1 MPHHAFN
8 GRSVI
13 VTGASKGIGRATALA
28 LAEHG
33 ARLTLGARDA
43 ATLDIVARTCRE
55 AGAEA
60 LPVAM
65 DVCDPASCETL
76 AASARERYGGVDAL
90 ILHAGAGVAA
100 RFDEEADLSVYE
112 RLMRVNYL
120 GCVYPTKAALD
131 DLKRSRG
138 RIGVVASVAGL
149 TGVPTRAGYAATKH
163 ALFGFFDSL
172 RIELIDTGVTIT
184 MLPPDAVRSEHRG
197 LGEAPG
203 GEPGR
208 AVMTEMECADRLL
221 AALARRE
228 RLAVLSWR
236 GRVGRWVRQFAPGLI
251 DRAARRA
258 VERGV

>member
-1 MPHHAFN
+1 MPHHAFG

-13 VTGASKGIGRATALA
+13 VTGASQGIGRATALA

-33 ARLTLGARDA
+33 ARLALGARDA
-43 ATLDIVARTCRE
+43 ATLDLVARACRE

-60 LPVAM
+60 LPVPM
-65 DVCDPASCETL
+65 DVSDPSSCEAL
-76 AASARERYGGVDAL
+76 VASARERYGGVDAL
-90 ILHAGAGVAA
+90 ILNAGVGMAA

-120 GCVYPTKAALD
+120 GCVYPTKAALA

-172 RIELIDTGVTIT
+172 RIELIESGVTIT
-184 MLPPDAVRSEHRG
+184 MLAPDAVRSEPRG
-197 LGEAPG
+197 LAARG
-203 GEPGR
+203 GVEVDR
-208 AVMTEMECADRLL
+208 DVMTEMECADRLL

-236 GRVGRWVRQFAPGLI
+236 GRVGRWVRLFAPGLI